1 MFAGNFAPEGW
12 AICDGRKLPIR
23 QNQALFSLL
32 GNAFGGD
39 GTTDFALPDLRGRA
53 PMHIGNGHQRAEAKG
68 DASIAFNNSHVPLHT
83 HPVESQT
90 PPLLAAAPNAPTN
103 GTIGVKCK
111 DTAGGTLTQMPDKAY
126 PGNASFS
133 KNDNCYAMTRDAAD
147 YLGANATTVDV
158 STEGGKKPVNN
169 MIPSLSV
176 CFIIALKGIYPPRS

>member
-1 MFAGNFAPEGW
+1 MFAGNYAPVGW

-39 GTTDFALPDLRGRA
+39 GTTAFALPDLRGRA

-68 DASIAFNNSHVPLHT
+68 DAYLVFNNTHVPLHA
-83 HPVESQT
+83 HPVVSQ
-90 PPLLAAAPNAPTN
+90 AAALGATPNIVTSGAV
-103 GTIGVKCK
+103 GVKCK

-133 KNDNCYAMTRDAAD
+133 KSDNAYTATRDAAD
-147 YLGANATTVDV
+147 YLASNAANVEV
-158 STEGGKKPVNN
+158 STEGGATPVNN
-169 MIPSLSV
+169 MMPSLAV
-176 CFIIALKGIYPPRS
+176 CFIIAVTGVYPPRS